1 MQARSAIWLLSV
13 DYIYPV
19 ACVRSVPEVAIG
31 HSGPD
36 KVKAC
41 PILLLS
47 AIVHK
52 HYYKNDFK
60 DSFLFCLHM
69 WLEMATYHRD

>member
-1 MQARSAIWLLSV
+1 M
-13 DYIYPV
+13 
-19 ACVRSVPEVAIG
+19 RSVPEVAIG

-60 DSFLFCLHM
+60 DSFLFLPAHVV
-69 WLEMATYHRD
+69 